1 MKRVADAVFL
11 AYCEGVARATLAVDT
26 AAWVTLVLCYC
37 GTLLLSA
44 RVNLC
49 ITK

>member
-1 MKRVADAVFL
+1 MKGVADAVFL
-11 AYCEGVARATLAVDT
+11 AYCEVARATLAVDT

-37 GTLLLSA
+37 GTLLCLL
-44 RVNLC
+44 NLC